1 VPVPVSIIIPVFNK
15 LAFTRQCLERLARDT
30 TVPFEVVIVDNAS
43 SDGTQAWFETP
54 RRFGFPLTYIRNESN
69 LGFSRANNV
78 GAARSAADYLLFLNN
93 DTLPTAGWLRAMVAV
108 ARRDAR
114 VGVVGIKQLFPYTNR
129 IHHTGIV
136 FDADR
141 RPQHIY
147 PHADGA
153 LPFVNRERAYQ
164 AVTGSCMLMPR
175 DLFETC
181 GGFDEGYRNGYED
194 VDLCLRACQRGR
206 TVVCCTSGFIYHYGQ
221 ISETRTADDDQNAAR
236 LADRWRQTIAIDDVK
251 YFELDRRD
259 IEAQAAP
266 VTRGG
271 HRLDR
276 RHLYVADDL
285 SVPSALSWVT
295 TELIRALDRRDVP
308 VAIRKTTIAPSAA
321 AADRALLEQRMIDR
335 VPVGGVQ
342 IRWSHYWPQHLG
354 LDLNGWLNL
363 ELFVINY
370 LFARPGSQPWD
381 YWLQCLAGNGYGK
394 LPLSTFN
401 LEVLQQLGVATAD
414 CAVIRPGYSPEIA
427 RVDAPKRRDSRIRLL
442 TVTNSHD
449 LERYG
454 THLLLDTYWSTFTRN
469 DDVVLV
475 MKDYGGHSG
484 DTSLQERI
492 RANSDKAAVE
502 YISTFTTK
510 EKLIELYRSCDA
522 FVSSHRGEGYGMK
535 IIDALACG
543 LPTVTPLF
551 GGPGDFCTPANCL
564 PVDYTLVPVGDC
576 YDTRSLHITNGPL
589 WAEPD
594 RTSLAR
600 QLKRV
605 VEDRDL
611 ARRLG
616 AQAER
621 DVLGRFTWDEAARH
635 LHEFIEAQTPAAE
648 ATPRVAPPAVRATE
662 ASPYWLGCRVSVV
675 IPTFNRSATLARCL
689 AALDRQ
695 TILAHEFEVVV
706 VDDGST
712 DDTRAVVESYASSYP
727 LKYVHQSN
735 AGPGTA
741 RNTGVR
747 HASGELVLF
756 IGDDI
761 MADERLLES
770 HLLAHATRPAQTTAI
785 LGHIDWPAHMKRS
798 PVMDYVCGPSTLQF
812 AYAFI
817 PTLPA
822 LDFRFFYTS
831 NISLKRQFLV
841 EAADDNVAFDPA
853 FTQAAF
859 EDSELAMRLER
870 RGLEIVYAEDARV
883 THEHYMDV
891 AGFSRRER
899 SVGRMAAV
907 FYRKHP
913 HVDDLIQL
921 RWIDDWTYA
930 VDQLVPDAARRGMLE
945 MLDSRSHALLL
956 SIESQLESAAGCV
969 PSPSTSATLDT
980 VLGVLFDLE
989 RTAGKV
995 QGWYS
1000 AVLDVDKVE
1009 TAMRLIPCA
1018 RRLEFLMGPRPSGIT
1033 IDANLD
1039 WLDPGPAATLLTRL
1053 ADVEGRIAAGPGAI
1067 TSLNLSPPERRAAA
1081 ATRLRDTIAGVE
1093 RELTPPPP
1101 RSAAARPV
1109 RHAVI
1114 SFLRRADLHLQHRL
1128 GAHGN
1133 GRWLR
1138 EYRRARTHLLPVVR
1152 RRGRSR

>member
-1 VPVPVSIIIPVFNK
+1 VAALVSIIIPVFNK

-30 TVPFEVVIVDNAS
+30 SLPFDVVVVDNAS
-43 SDGTQAWFETP
+43 SDGTQTWFETP
-54 RRFGFPLTYIRNESN
+54 RDFGFPLTYIRNDSN

-78 GAARSAADYLLFLNN
+78 GAARSSAEYLLFLNN
-93 DTLPTAGWLRAMVAV
+93 DTLPAPGWLRAMVDT
-108 ARRDAR
+108 ARKDGR

-129 IHHTGIV
+129 IHHTGII

-147 PHADGA
+147 PHSDGS
-153 LPFVNRERAYQ
+153 LPFVNRERGYQ
-164 AVTGSCMLMPR
+164 AITGSCMLMPR
-175 DLFETC
+175 DLFVTC

-194 VDLCLRACQRGR
+194 VDLCLRARQLGR
-206 TVVCCTSGFIYHYGQ
+206 TVVCCTSAFIYHYGQ
-221 ISETRTADDDQNAAR
+221 ISETRTADDDRNAAR
-236 LADRWRQTIAIDDVK
+236 LSERWRQTIEIDDVK

-259 IEAQAAP
+259 IEAQQAP

-271 HRLDR
+271 RRLDR
-276 RHLYVADDL
+276 GHLYFADDL

-308 VAIRKTTIAPSAA
+308 VSIRRTTMAQATAP
-321 AADRALLEQRMIDR
+321 ADRSLLEQRMIDR

-370 LFARPGSQPWD
+370 LFERPGSQPWD

-401 LEVLQQLGVATAD
+401 LEVLQQLGVPAAD
-414 CAVIRPGYSPEIA
+414 CAIMRPGYSPEIA
-427 RVDAPKRRDSRIRLL
+427 RVDAPKRRDSRVRLL

-454 THLLLDTYWSTFTRN
+454 THLLLDTYWSTFSRN

-484 DTSLQERI
+484 DTSLQERLK
-492 RANSDKAAVE
+492 ANTDKAAVE

-535 IIDALACG
+535 ILDALACG

-551 GGPGDFCTPANCL
+551 GGPGDFCTPVNCL
-564 PVDYTLVPVGDC
+564 PVDYTLAPVGDC
-576 YDTRSLHITNGPL
+576 YDTRSLHITNSPL

-594 RTSLAR
+594 RASLAR

-616 AQAER
+616 EQAER

-635 LHEFIEAQTPAAE
+635 LHEFIESQTAA
-648 ATPRVAPPAVRATE
+648 ADAAPRVSAPVRASTE
-662 ASPYWLGCRVSVV
+662 ASPYWLGCRVTVI
-675 IPTFNRSATLARCL
+675 IPTCNRSATLARCL

-695 TILAHEFEVVV
+695 TVLAHEFEVVV

-712 DDTRAVVESYASSYP
+712 DDTRAVVDVHVSSYP
-727 LKYVHQSN
+727 LKYVYQAN

-747 HASGELVLF
+747 HAVGELVLF

-770 HLLAHATRPAQTTAI
+770 HLLAHAARPEQTTAV
-785 LGHIDWPAHMKRS
+785 LGHIDWPADMQRS
-798 PVMDYVCGPSTLQF
+798 PVMDYVCGPATLQF

-853 FTQAAF
+853 FTHAAF

-899 SVGRMAAV
+899 AVGRMAAV

-921 RWIDDWTYA
+921 RWIDDWTRA
-930 VDQLVPDAARRGMLE
+930 VDLLTPDVTRRA
-945 MLDSRSHALLL
+945 MLDQLDARSRALLL
-956 SIESQLESAAGCV
+956 AIESLLESAVSHV

-989 RTAGKV
+989 RTTGKV
-995 QGWYS
+995 EGWYS
-1000 AVLDVDKVE
+1000 GVLDVNKVAVA
-1009 TAMRLIPCA
+1009 TRLIPCA
-1018 RRLEFLMGPRPSGIT
+1018 RRLEFLAGRSLAGIT
-1033 IDANLD
+1033 IDPDLT
-1039 WLDPGPAATLLTRL
+1039 WLDAEPATTLLARL
-1053 ADVEGRIAAGPGAI
+1053 TAVEARIAAGPDAI
-1067 TSLNLSPPERRAAA
+1067 AGLNLSAPEQRATAAA
-1081 ATRLRDTIAGVE
+1081 RLRDTIAGVE
-1093 RELTPPPP
+1093 RALTPPPP

-1128 GAHGN
+1128 GAHGD

-1138 EYRRARTHLLPVVR
+1138 EYRRARTRLLPVIKR
-1152 RRGRSR
+1152 GGRGR